1 MRQDTF
7 MGIVSQGAEGLS
19 GQSRGP
25 REAQRREQGL
35 KAHDVPRDRE
45 KRATCPTC
53 QGPYPP
59 RDTQVPLRALR
70 HP

>member
-1 MRQDTF
+1 

-59 RDTQVPLRALR
+59 ETRRSPFGR
-70 HP
+70 

>member
-1 MRQDTF
+1 

-25 REAQRREQGL
+25 QEAQRRAQGL
-35 KAHDVPRDRE
+35 KAHDVPRERE
-45 KRATCPTC
+45 TQATCPTC

>member
-1 MRQDTF
+1 
-7 MGIVSQGAEGLS
+7 MGIVSQGAECLS
-19 GQSRGP
+19 GQRQGP
-25 REAQRREQGL
+25 REAQRRAQGL
-35 KAHDVPRDRE
+35 KNHDVPRDRE
-45 KRATCPTC
+45 KRTPCPTC